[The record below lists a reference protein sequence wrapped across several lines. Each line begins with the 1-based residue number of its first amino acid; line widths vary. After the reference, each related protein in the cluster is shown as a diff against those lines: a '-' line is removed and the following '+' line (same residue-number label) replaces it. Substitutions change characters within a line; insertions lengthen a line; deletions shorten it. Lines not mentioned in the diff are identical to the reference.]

1 MQRKRVLII
10 SYYWTPAGGGGVQ
23 RWVKFVKY
31 FREFGWE
38 PVVYTVSNGDYP
50 ILDPTL
56 EKEIP
61 EGVEVIRTPI
71 WEPYDLY
78 KTITGKK
85 KGEKIDA
92 NFLSEGKKWSWKEKI
107 GVFVRGNFFI
117 PDARCFW
124 IKPSIRFL
132 SDYLKQHP
140 VDAIVSTGPP
150 HSCHLIALGVKEKF
164 SLPWIVDYRDQ
175 WTQID
180 FYKELN
186 LSWLADWRHKSLEKK
201 VLDTCDVI
209 TPIGKTMAEDLK
221 QISSARTEVIT
232 NGFDESDKADL
243 NLTLDEK
250 FTITYIGTMNNARD
264 PKVLWSALKALKE
277 EQHPLIADIEVKLV
291 GKPEA
296 SVQQSVQEHGLEA
309 LVNYVG
315 YVKHAEALR
324 IQNQSQVLLL
334 VINNTW
340 NNKSILTGKIFEYLA
355 SNRPILCIG
364 PKDGDAAEIIRNAG
378 SGVMVDYEEVAQVK
392 QQLKDW
398 HDLYLAKKL
407 VATSA
412 NISRYSR
419 RELTGKMA
427 ALLDELTKK

>member
-31 FREFGWE
+31 FRDFGWE

-56 EKEIP
+56 ENEVP

-124 IKPSIRFL
+124 VKPSVSYL

-140 VDAIVSTGPP
+140 IDAIVSTGPP

-164 SLPWIVDYRDQ
+164 GLPWIVDYRDQ

-186 LSWLADWRHKSLEKK
+186 LTWLADRRHKSLEKK

-209 TPIGKTMAEDLK
+209 TPIGKTMAEDL
-221 QISSARTEVIT
+221 
-232 NGFDESDKADL
+232 ESIFRL
-243 NLTLDEK
+243 HE
-250 FTITYIGTMNNARD
+250 
-264 PKVLWSALKALKE
+264 
-277 EQHPLIADIEVKLV
+277 
-291 GKPEA
+291 
-296 SVQQSVQEHGLEA
+296 
-309 LVNYVG
+309 
-315 YVKHAEALR
+315 LR
-324 IQNQSQVLLL
+324 
-334 VINNTW
+334 
-340 NNKSILTGKIFEYLA
+340 
-355 SNRPILCIG
+355 
-364 PKDGDAAEIIRNAG
+364 
-378 SGVMVDYEEVAQVK
+378 
-392 QQLKDW
+392 
-398 HDLYLAKKL
+398 
-407 VATSA
+407 
-412 NISRYSR
+412 
-419 RELTGKMA
+419 
-427 ALLDELTKK
+427 

>member
-56 EKEIP
+56 AKEVP

-124 IKPSIRFL
+124 VKPSVRYL
-132 SDYLKQHP
+132 SDYLTQHP

-150 HSCHLIALGVKEKF
+150 HSCHLIALGVKEEF
-164 SLPWIVDYRDQ
+164 GLPWIVDYRDQ

-186 LSWLADWRHKSLEKK
+186 LTWLADRRHKSLEKK

-221 QISSARTEVIT
+221 QISTTRTEVIT

-243 NLTLDEK
+243 SLTLDEK

-264 PKVLWSALKALKE
+264 PKVLWKALKALKE
-277 EQHPLIADIEVKLV
+277 ENHPLINDVEVKLV

-296 SVQQSVQEHGLEA
+296 SVQQSVQELGIEA

-324 IQNQSQVLLL
+324 MQNQSQVLLL

-364 PKDGDAAEIIRNAG
+364 PKDGDAAEIIDNAG
-378 SGVMVDYEEVAQVK
+378 SGIVVGYDEVTQVK
-392 QQLKDW
+392 QQLIAW
-398 HDLYLAKKL
+398 YNLYLQQQL

-419 RELTGKMA
+419 RTLTCKMA
-427 ALLDELTKK
+427 SILDELTKK